1 MWTFE
6 GTSPMNENQ
15 LSAIQREIV
24 AKQQHLKKLMEQQ
37 HILETLNWIVGNI

>member
-6 GTSPMNENQ
+6 GTSSMNENQ

-24 AKQQHLKKLMEQQ
+24 AKQQHLKKLM
-37 HILETLNWIVGNI
+37 